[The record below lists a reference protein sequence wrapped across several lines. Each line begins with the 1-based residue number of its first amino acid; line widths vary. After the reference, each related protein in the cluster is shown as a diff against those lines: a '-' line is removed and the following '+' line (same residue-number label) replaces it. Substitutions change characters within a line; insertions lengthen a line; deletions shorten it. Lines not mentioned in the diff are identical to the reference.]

1 MKRKRKRYKNSFI
14 IIFIWNYF
22 IENFLNDK
30 CTIHFLGMFFFCF
43 NDIMHWAGMN
53 LMILMTS
60 QCSKDL
66 LNKHNFIKN
75 PNSFTARIK
84 SQGLKTIITQLVRGG
99 SLVLDDGV
107 CPSISSFSLWI
118 SNCWSSMI
126 FSASCSKFIRDIRP
140 PLPAEAVAG
149 VWKKYSTVKKLKD
162 EHLCCCSS

>member
-1 MKRKRKRYKNSFI
+1 M
-14 IIFIWNYF
+14 
-22 IENFLNDK
+22 FLV
-30 CTIHFLGMFFFCF
+30 CFSFCF
-43 NDIMHWAGMN
+43 NDIVHWAGMN

-66 LNKHNFIKN
+66 LNKHNFFKN

-84 SQGLKTIITQLVRGG
+84 SQGLTGRRSMWSQLKRAFHNRIMKTIITQLVRGG
-99 SLVLDDGV
+99 SLVPDDGV
-107 CPSISSFSLWI
+107 CPSISCFSLWI

-126 FSASCSKFIRDIRP
+126 FSASCSKFIRDIRL

-149 VWKKYSTVKKLKD
+149 VWKKYSTVKNLKD